1 MMIEQGAIDANGL
14 RFSFLSSGDGPLVVL
29 LHGFPDNAWTW
40 DHQLSALAE
49 AGYRAVAPF
58 LRGYPPTEIPG
69 DRRYDPETL
78 AQDLVGL
85 IRAFDDEPAYVVGH
99 DWGALMTYAT
109 MTLSPECVRRAA
121 VLAGNHPRM
130 FAGFFAS
137 PQLIHQ
143 NFHLWFFQ
151 LEGFAE
157 GAVEANELALID
169 YLWRYWSPDLD
180 DSEHLVRVKR
190 QTLAQPG
197 AVSAALGYYRALLG
211 LPAAEPQL
219 FERVVAPTSVPTLA
233 LFGADD
239 PLSQPAEGEAECFSA
254 AYERIV
260 MRGAGHFMHRE
271 HPGEVTQLLLD
282 WAAAEPKN

>member
-1 MMIEQGAIDANGL
+1 MEIKQHAIDANGL
-14 RFSFLSSGDGPLVVL
+14 RFSFLESGNGPLIVL

-40 DHQLSALAE
+40 EHQLRALAE

-69 DRRYDPETL
+69 DGRYDPGTL
-78 AQDLVGL
+78 AEDLVAL
-85 IRAFDDEPAYVVGH
+85 IGTFDDGPAYVVGQ

-109 MTLSPECVRRAA
+109 MALMPQSVRRAI

-137 PQLIHQ
+137 PKLIHHA
-143 NFHLWFFQ
+143 FHVWFFQ

-157 GAVEANELALID
+157 GAVEANDLALVN
-169 YLWRYWSPDLD
+169 YLWHHWSPDLD
-180 DSEHLVRVKR
+180 DSEHVARVKS

-197 AVSAALGYYRALLG
+197 AVPAALAYYRSLLG
-211 LPAAEPQL
+211 LPAEEPQL
-219 FERVVAPTSVPTLA
+219 FERIVAPISVPTLA

-239 PLSQPAEGEAECFSA
+239 PLSQPAVGEAECFSA
-254 AYERIV
+254 AYEQMVIER
-260 MRGAGHFMHRE
+260 AGHFMHRE
-271 HPGEVTQLLLD
+271 RPSEITKLLLD
-282 WAAAEPKN
+282 WTAADE